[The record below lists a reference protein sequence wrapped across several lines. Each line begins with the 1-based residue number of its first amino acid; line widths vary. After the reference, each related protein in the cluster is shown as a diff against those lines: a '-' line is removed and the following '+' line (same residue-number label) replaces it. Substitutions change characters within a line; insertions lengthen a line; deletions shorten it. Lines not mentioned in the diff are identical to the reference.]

1 MRYADLG
8 PLALAHPMTVS
19 IRARVTEAQFDAI
32 LARAPAELHS
42 EAVGRWAD
50 RRDLHDELIHV
61 AWLLRKGL
69 E

>member
-8 PLALAHPMTVS
+8 PVARAHPMTVS
-19 IRARVTEAQFDAI
+19 IRARVSEAQFDAI
-32 LARAPAELHS
+32 LARAPADLHS
-42 EAVGRWAD
+42 EAVSRFAG
-50 RRDLHDELIHV
+50 RRDLHDELLHI

>member
-8 PLALAHPMTVS
+8 PKALAHPMTVS
-19 IRARVTEAQFDAI
+19 IRARVTEAQFNAI

-42 EAVGRWAD
+42 EAVTRFAD
-50 RRDLHDELIHV
+50 RRDLHDELLHIG
-61 AWLLRKGL
+61 WLLRKGL